1 MFKYASVIVTFN
13 RLDKLKEEINSLLS
27 QKILPKKII
36 IIDND
41 SMLDTKE
48 YCDSLVSSN
57 SRIIYKRLRK
67 NVGGSGGF
75 YEGLKVSLKLDVDW
89 ISLSDD
95 DAVYSK
101 KFFEYIKN
109 AVNNNKRVLCFTG
122 TVTNCDGDIQL
133 DHRRNIKNNIVL
145 SQYNISSNKYKNCFY
160 LQIFSFVGVVLK
172 KTLISDIGL
181 PEKDYFIWCDD
192 TEYSLRVIKHTK
204 ILNVSNAII
213 THKTVNHKKT
223 RFEPSWKMYYGIRNS
238 IIMTKKHSQHKLL
251 YSIFLPLMILKKYL
265 ALFFKFNY
273 YKPYTKKMAFIY
285 FNGFKDGI
293 LKKIGINKNF
303 LP

>member
-101 KFFEYIKN
+101 NFFEYIKN

-122 TVTNCDGDIQL
+122 TVTDCEGNIQL

-145 SQYNISSNKYKNCFY
+145 SQCNISSNKYKNSSY
-160 LQIFSFVGVVLK
+160 LQNISCVGVVLK
-172 KTLISDIGL
+172 KTLINDIGL
-181 PEKDYFIWCDD
+181 PEKNYFIWCDD
-192 TEYSLRVIKHTK
+192 TEYSLRVIEHTK
-204 ILNVSNAII
+204 IMNVSNAII
-213 THKTVNHKKT
+213 THKTVNYKQT
-223 RFEPSWKMYYGIRNS
+223 RFKPSWKMYYGIRNS

-251 YSIFLPLMILKKYL
+251 YSILLPLMILKKYL

-293 LKKIGINKNF
+293 LKKTGINKNF